1 MARYLLDTN
10 ILSDPLRPRPSS
22 AILEWVQNQA
32 ASELF
37 ISTFTVAEIWRGVL
51 ERVPGRRRRELEIW
65 FTGPAGPQALFEGRI
80 LPFDFAAPLE
90 WARLMAEGTASGR
103 PRSGLDMIIAA
114 IAAAN
119 DCVVVTANER
129 HFEGAVEFLNPL
141 CSTS

>member
-1 MARYLLDTN
+1 MTRYLLDTN

-22 AILEWVQNQA
+22 AISEWVESQA

-65 FTGPAGPQALFEGRI
+65 FTGPAGPQTLFEGRI
-80 LPFDFAAPLE
+80 LSFDFVASLE
-90 WARLMAEGTASGR
+90 WARLMAEGTAAGR

-119 DCVVVTANER
+119 DCVVVTVNAR
-129 HFEGAVEFLNPL
+129 HFQGAIEFLNPL
-141 CSTS
+141 RSTS